1 MRQKRWEAENNSA
14 NNRIRFTEIVITCFQ
29 QSNLKKRGYR
39 KQLIKVW
46 RKIGLFEITEQR
58 LADQIE

>member
-29 QSNLKKRGYR
+29 QSNLTKKRVQ
-39 KQLIKVW
+39 KTIDE
-46 RKIGLFEITEQR
+46 GLEKNRI
-58 LADQIE
+58 I